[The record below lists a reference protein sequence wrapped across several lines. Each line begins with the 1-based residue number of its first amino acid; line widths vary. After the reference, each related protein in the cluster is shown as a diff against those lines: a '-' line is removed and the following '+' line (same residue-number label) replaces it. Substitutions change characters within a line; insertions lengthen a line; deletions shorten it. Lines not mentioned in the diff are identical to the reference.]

1 MDAPVIIVG
10 AGPVG
15 LSLALGLARYRV
27 RSILFERNAEPVPE
41 SRALIIWP
49 RTLEI
54 MRDWG
59 AYDALRAEGT
69 FLTRFKMV
77 NAATGRQLICVDFRN
92 VEDIVE
98 DPGILVLPQSDTER
112 ILRDLVNQNPYC
124 ELRTGA
130 EVTAIE
136 QQTQYVDAK
145 VKDANGETTVRGT
158 YLIGCDGAHGL
169 VRHAMGLTLE
179 GVTYDARVLLSDEI
193 VDRDIRDDETMRV
206 FLDQPGFVGGVRF
219 GPRAW
224 RMMTLI
230 GKDADDATAMGSAS
244 HDERL
249 HKVFGCR
256 MTSRTTWTS
265 IFKIHRRH
273 AQRFVIGRVA
283 LAGDAAHVNSPAGG
297 QGMNSGIHDAANLA
311 WKLSY
316 ILNGAGDCASLFE
329 SYDIERREMVTDT
342 IERYT
347 DRLTR
352 MGLTFPPRARA
363 IALRLFSRAMRG
375 VGMQRKVCRALG
387 MLSGRYTKSPIVD
400 TRHPL
405 AGKRIPDLLLPDGER
420 INRLRNGNPA
430 VVLAGDADMEG
441 LPVIRIPAAPKRWH
455 VKLPVALIVRPDGC
469 VAAVVE
475 KPTRANI
482 ETAWNRAFCDAVPL
496 PERAVA
502 KS

>member
-15 LSLALGLARYRV
+15 LSLALGLARYQV
-27 RSILFERNAEPVPE
+27 RSILLERNAEPVVE

-54 MRDWG
+54 FRDWD
-59 AYDALRAEGT
+59 AYDALRAAGT

-77 NAATGRQLICVDFRN
+77 NAATDRQLICVDFRN
-92 VEDIVE
+92 VQDIVE

-112 ILRDLVNQNPYC
+112 ILRDLVNRNPYC

-130 EVTAIE
+130 NVTAIE
-136 QQTQYVDAK
+136 QHTEYVDAK
-145 VKDANGETTVRGT
+145 VKDANGETRVRAA
-158 YLIGCDGAHGL
+158 YLVGCDGAHGI

-193 VDRDIRDDETMRV
+193 VDRDIREDETMRV
-206 FLDQPGFVGGVRF
+206 FLDEPGFVGAVRF

-230 GKDADDATAMGSAS
+230 GKDVDDTTALDTAS
-244 HDERL
+244 HDDRL
-249 HKVFGCR
+249 HKAFSCQL
-256 MTSRTTWTS
+256 TSRTTWTN

-273 AQRFVIGRVA
+273 AQRFVVGRVA

-311 WKLSY
+311 WKLAY
-316 ILNGAGDCASLFE
+316 VLNGAGNAASLFE
-329 SYDIERREMVTDT
+329 SYDVERREMVTDT

-352 MGLTFPPRARA
+352 MGLTVPPRARA
-363 IALRLFSRAMRG
+363 MALRMFSRAMRG

-405 AGKRIPDLLLPDGER
+405 AGKRIPDLLLPDGKR
-420 INRLRNGNPA
+420 INRVRSGNPA
-430 VVLAGDADMEG
+430 VVLAGNADLQG
-441 LPVIRIPAAPKRWH
+441 LPVIRVPVPPKRWH

-475 KPTRANI
+475 KPTRASV
-482 ETAWNRAFCDAVPL
+482 EAAWNRAFCGSVPL
-496 PERAVA
+496 PEHVEV
-502 KS
+502 S